1 MTPKIS
7 TIRWRLVFFAF
18 YVILLVLSHLV
29 RRNTLAEAP
38 LTDGKK
44 LAHVKAVDGN
54 ASINRAVKLAY
65 REFTPAAKDSLPVLI
80 LLHGS
85 PMGSETFDDLGPAL
99 GKTFRVL
106 VPDLPG
112 FNASSAHIPDY
123 SIRSHAWYIL
133 QLMDSLEVGKA
144 HVVAYSMSGGV
155 AINMAAIAPK
165 RIASLI
171 LLSAIGVQELELLG
185 DYHLNHAVHG
195 LQLGLLWFLQE
206 AFPHFG
212 VMDRSML
219 NTRYARNFYD
229 SDQRPLRDDL
239 LKYESPMLILHGQSD
254 ELVPYAVA
262 AEHYRIVPQSE
273 LETYPTGHGLAFMRW
288 QWIVPDIAR
297 FVAEVEAGKATT
309 RLTVDL
315 ERAVASTLPFDQK
328 QSPMAGGIGLIV
340 LMLLI
345 AGATLVSE
353 DLACIGTGLMI
364 AHGTIG
370 YLSGTLACLWG
381 IYFGDLMLFWAG
393 RWLGRAAVAR
403 APLKWFISEDDIRR
417 STGWFNRQGKK
428 IILLSR
434 FVPGSRL
441 PTYFTAGVLRTNFWS
456 FSLYFLLAAAI
467 WTPLLVGVSV
477 FIGEKAFALMAAYK
491 NLAILAGII
500 TVVAIYAFIKLVV
513 PLFNYKGRRLLLSSY
528 RRLTR
533 WEFWPLWVF
542 YIPIVIYIIYLGI
555 KHRCLTLFTAVNPA
569 IPESGFIGESKS
581 AILQGLASA
590 DGFVARHIVIKSSL
604 SKDERLQRVREFMA
618 ANHLTLPIVIKPDHG
633 QRGAGVSIAR
643 SQQQLEECL
652 VSADFDVIVQE
663 YVDGHEFGIFYVRYP
678 NMDKGFI
685 YSITDKRLISVTGDG
700 KRTLEELILADDR
713 AVCMARLHLQKHE
726 KNLYLVPAQGEKVKL
741 VEVGTHC
748 RGAMFLNGE
757 SIKTPALEAKIDEI
771 SKSFSGFYFGRYD
784 IRTPSLD
791 AIKNGTGFKVV
802 ELNGVT
808 SEATHIYDPQNSLV
822 EGYRVLMKQWRM
834 AFEIGARNRQR
845 GVKPV
850 SVWPLIRLLRGKNSE

>member
-1 MTPKIS
+1 MALKIS
-7 TIRWRLVFFAF
+7 VRHWRLVFLAV
-18 YVILLVLSHLV
+18 YVILLALSHLV
-29 RRNTLAEAP
+29 RRNMPAEAP
-38 LTDGKK
+38 LTNGTK
-44 LAHVKAVDGN
+44 LVRVKAVDGD
-54 ASINRAVKLAY
+54 APKDQAVKLAY
-65 REFTPAAKDSLPVLI
+65 REFAPAAKDSLPILI

-99 GKTFRVL
+99 GKTCRVL

-112 FNASSAHIPDY
+112 FSASSAHIPDY
-123 SIRSHAWYIL
+123 SIRSHARYIL
-133 QLMDSLEVGKA
+133 QLMDSLKVGKA

-171 LLSAIGVQELELLG
+171 MLSAIGVQELELLG

-195 LQLGLLWFLQE
+195 LQLGLLWLLQE

-212 VMDRSML
+212 SMDRSML

-229 SDQRPLRDDL
+229 SDQRPLRNDL
-239 LKYESPMLILHGQSD
+239 LKYGGPMLILHGQSD

-273 LETYPTGHGLAFMRW
+273 LKTYPTGHGLAFMRW
-288 QWIVPDIAR
+288 QWVVPDITR
-297 FVAEVEAGKATT
+297 FVGEVEAGKATT
-309 RLTVDL
+309 RAAADP
-315 ERAVASTLPFDQK
+315 ERVASSTMPFDPK
-328 QSPMAGGIGLIV
+328 NSPMAGGIGLIV

-345 AGATLVSE
+345 AAATLVSE
-353 DLACIGTGLMI
+353 DLACIGAGLMI

-370 YLSGTLACLWG
+370 FLSGTLACLWG

-393 RWLGRAAVAR
+393 RGLGRAAVTR

-417 STGWFNRQGKK
+417 STEWFNRQGKK

-467 WTPLLVGVSV
+467 WTPLLVGISM
-477 FIGEKAFALMAAYK
+477 FIGEKAFALMTAYK
-491 NLAILAGII
+491 NFAVIAGIV
-500 TVVAIYAFIKLVV
+500 TVVAIYAFFKLVI

-533 WEFWPLWVF
+533 WEFWPLWFF

-590 DGFVARHIVIKSSL
+590 DGFLARHIMIKSSL
-604 SKDERLQRVREFMA
+604 PKDERLQRVREFMA
-618 ANHLTLPIVIKPDHG
+618 ANHLMLPIVIKPDQG
-633 QRGAGVSIAR
+633 ERGAGVTIAR

-652 VSADFDVIVQE
+652 ASADFDVIVQE
-663 YVDGHEFGIFYVRYP
+663 YVDGHEFGVFYVRYP
-678 NMDKGFI
+678 DTDKGFI
-685 YSITDKRLISVTGDG
+685 YSITDKRLISVVGDG

-726 KNLYLVPAQGEKVKL
+726 KNLYHVPPKGEKVKL

-757 SIKTPALEAKIDEI
+757 PLKTPALEAKIDEI
-771 SKSFSGFYFGRYD
+771 SQGFSGFYFGRYD

-791 AIKNGTGFKVV
+791 EIKNGAGFKVV

-808 SEATHIYDPQNSLV
+808 SEATHIYDPKNSLM
-822 EGYRVLMKQWRM
+822 EGYSVLMKQWRM
-834 AFEIGARNRQR
+834 AFEIGAQNRQR

-850 SVWPLIRLLRGKNSE
+850 SAARLLKVLL